1 MQTEKFRDIGLVWKL
16 LLVMGSWRAVIY
28 KAISFPD
35 FMLSLV
41 PYRKSKQTLALDTC
55 IGFSLDL
62 GELPTT
68 CEARCIV

>member
-16 LLVMGSWRAVIY
+16 LLVMGPWRAVIY
-28 KAISFPD
+28 KAISFQD

-41 PYRKSKQTLALDTC
+41 PYRKSRQALALDTC
-55 IGFSLDL
+55 IGFSPGL
-62 GELPTT
+62 GELPTI